1 MHFPHAQ
8 SDFSPLCIQAI
19 DQFDQRESSRSLVD
33 DVMVKS
39 FVHPSEIV
47 NRTEGKSDGFVSGRV
62 LNLKPRS
69 RCYRNYS
76 PLFSATI
83 EWFVQD
89 HRSQTRKW
97 VFHSNEFVWICQ
109 PAAAAAA
116 TSFDVSLLVATC
128 DATCTQITHT
138 WLHHNLG
145 NKDYD
150 GGGGGKGSGI
160 DWHVNLVTPREVKWK
175 CGLIWVGSGC
185 ALWF

>member
-109 PAAAAAA
+109 QQQQQQPLPLM
-116 TSFDVSLLVATC
+116 FRFLWLLV
-128 DATCTQITHT
+128 TQLAHKSHT
-138 WLHHNLG
+138 RGCIIIWETKTMMEG
-145 NKDYD
+145 EE
-150 GGGGGKGSGI
+150 GKGLESIGTWTWSRHGKSSG
-160 DWHVNLVTPREVKWK
+160 N
-175 CGLIWVGSGC
+175 VG
-185 ALWF
+185 